1 MSIDQL
7 ADQIEQAMSLADQMP
22 ADGTGPALPPQLAL
36 NRNRTA
42 EEVLADLNKSPLFM
56 TEMEENDD
64 IAALQ
69 ALAYE
74 GTALENAADFKERG
88 NECFK
93 VKGYKDASEFYG
105 KGIAV
110 LFVEERKRAH
120 GEVTKHPETGEPDS
134 EDEIRQ
140 QREMLEAMYVNRAA
154 CHLEMQNYRSCWTD
168 CAAALRLNPR
178 NVKAYYRSGKALL
191 AVDRIEEADDVCAR
205 GLAIEPENKALRSV
219 ADGIIKRATTLNELK
234 RKAAEREAKKQRRA
248 LLLKTA
254 IAARGIKMR
263 TTEQPPEMEDAKVR
277 LLPDEDDPSSELAF
291 PTVLLYPLHLES
303 DFIKAIHETHSLE
316 DHLGYIFP
324 LPWDNEGQYTLAGV
338 TCYIE
343 TKEGGLIKMGK
354 KVPLLKVLSGGKVEV
369 VDEVVRIFVLPTSKA
384 EGWVKEFKDK
394 RAAERGER
402 R

>member
-7 ADQIEQAMSLADQMP
+7 ADHIEQAMSLADQMP

-110 LFVEERKRAH
+110 LFVEERKRSH
-120 GEVTKHPETGEPDS
+120 GEITKHPETGEPDS

-140 QREMLEAMYVNRAA
+140 QKEMLEAMYVNRAA

-205 GLAIEPENKALRSV
+205 GLAIEPENKALRGV
-219 ADGIIKRATTLNELK
+219 AGGIIKRATTLNELK

-277 LLPDEDDPSSELAF
+277 LIPDEDDPSSELAF

-303 DFIKAIHETHSLE
+303 DFIKAFHETHSLE

-354 KVPLLKVLSGGKVEV
+354 KVPLLKVLAGGKVEV

-384 EGWVKEFKDK
+384 EGWVKEFKEK
-394 RAAERGER
+394 RAAERGEHR
-402 R
+402 

>member
-1 MSIDQL
+1 
-7 ADQIEQAMSLADQMP
+7 MP
-22 ADGTGPALPPQLAL
+22 NDGTGPALPPQLAM
-36 NRNRTA
+36 NRNKTA

-105 KGIAV
+105 KGITV

-120 GEVTKHPETGEPDS
+120 GEITKHPETGEPDS

-140 QREMLEAMYVNRAA
+140 QKEMLEAMYVNRAA

-168 CAAALRLNPR
+168 CAAAIRLNPR

-219 ADGIIKRATTLNELK
+219 ADGIVKRATTLDELK
-234 RKAAEREAKKQRRA
+234 RKAAAREAKKQRRA

-303 DFIKAIHETHSLE
+303 DFIKAFQETHSLE
-316 DHLGYIFP
+316 DHLSYIFP
-324 LPWDNEGQYTLAGV
+324 LPWDKEGEYSVAGV

-369 VDEVVRIFVLPTSKA
+369 VDEVVKIFVLPTGKA
-384 EGWVKEFKDK
+384 EGWVKEFKEK

>member
-110 LFVEERKRAH
+110 LFVEERKRSH
-120 GEVTKHPETGEPDS
+120 GEITKHPETGEPDS

-140 QREMLEAMYVNRAA
+140 QKEMLEAMYVNRAA

-277 LLPDEDDPSSELAF
+277 LIPDEDDPSSELAF

-303 DFIKAIHETHSLE
+303 DFIKAFHETHSLE
-316 DHLGYIFP
+316 DHLSYIFP

-384 EGWVKEFKDK
+384 EGWVKEFKEK
-394 RAAERGER
+394 RAAERGEHR
-402 R
+402 

>member
-22 ADGTGPALPPQLAL
+22 TDGTGPALPPQLAL
-36 NRNRTA
+36 NRNKTA

-56 TEMEENDD
+56 TEMEDNDD

-205 GLAIEPENKALRSV
+205 GLAIEPENKALRGV
-219 ADGIIKRATTLNELK
+219 ADGIIKRATTLDELK
-234 RKAAEREAKKQRRA
+234 RKAAAREAKKQRRA
-248 LLLKTA
+248 MLLKTA
-254 IAARGIKMR
+254 IAARGIRMR

-303 DFIKAIHETHSLE
+303 DFIKAFQETHSLE
-316 DHLGYIFP
+316 DHLSYIFP
-324 LPWDNEGQYTLAGV
+324 LPWDKEGVYTLAGV

-369 VDEVVRIFVLPTSKA
+369 VDEVVRIFVLPTAKA
-384 EGWVKEFKDK
+384 EGWVKEFKEK

-402 R
+402 K

>member
-7 ADQIEQAMSLADQMP
+7 ADQIEQAMSLAQQTP
-22 ADGTGPALPPQLAL
+22 SDGTGPALPPQLAVG
-36 NRNRTA
+36 RGKSV

-74 GTALENAADFKERG
+74 GTPLENAADFKERG

-93 VKGYKDASEFYG
+93 VKGYKDAQEFYG
-105 KGIAV
+105 KGIAI
-110 LFVEERKRAH
+110 LFIEERKRTR
-120 GEVTKHPETGEPDS
+120 GEITKNSETGEPDS
-134 EDEIRQ
+134 EEEIKQ

-154 CHLEMQNYRSCWTD
+154 CHLGMENYRSCWTD

-178 NVKAYYRSGKALL
+178 NVKAYYRSGRALL
-191 AVDRIEEADDVCAR
+191 AVDRIAEADDVCSR
-205 GLAIEPENKALRSV
+205 GLALEPENKSLRSV
-219 ADGIIKRATTLNELK
+219 ADGIVKRATTLDELR

-248 LLLKTA
+248 LLLKA
-254 IAARGIKMR
+254 ALMARGIKMR
-263 TTEQPPEMEDAKVR
+263 QTAQPPEMEDAKVT
-277 LLPDEDDPSSELAF
+277 LLPNEDDPSSELAF

-303 DFIKAIHETHSLE
+303 DFIKAFQETHTLE

-324 LPWDNEGQYTLAGV
+324 LPWDREKSYTLAGV
-338 TCYIE
+338 TCYVE

-369 VDEVVRIFVLPTSKA
+369 VDEVVRIFVLPTAKA
-384 EGWVKEFKDK
+384 EGWVKEFKEK

-402 R
+402 S

>member
-7 ADQIEQAMSLADQMP
+7 ADQVEQAMLAQQNP
-22 ADGTGPALPPQLAL
+22 SDGTGPALPPELAIG
-36 NRNRTA
+36 RGKSVD
-42 EEVLADLNKSPLFM
+42 EILADLNKSPLFM

-74 GTALENAADFKERG
+74 GTPLENAADFKERG

-93 VKGYKDASEFYG
+93 VRGYKDAQEFYG

-110 LFVEERKRAH
+110 LFIEERKRTR
-120 GEVTKHPETGEPDS
+120 GEVTKDPETGEPDS
-134 EDEIRQ
+134 DEEIKK

-154 CHLEMQNYRSCWTD
+154 CHLAMENYRSCWTD

-178 NVKAYYRSGKALL
+178 NVKAYFRSAKALL
-191 AVDRIEEADDVCAR
+191 AVDRVEEADDVCAR
-205 GLAIEPENKALRSV
+205 GLALDPENKSLRSV
-219 ADGIIKRATTLNELK
+219 ADGIIERAKTLDALR

-254 IAARGIKMR
+254 LVARGIRMR
-263 TTEQPPEMEDAKVR
+263 KTEQPPEMEDAKVT
-277 LLPDEDDPSSELAF
+277 LLPNEDDPASELAF
-291 PTVLLYPLHLES
+291 PTVLLYPLHLQS
-303 DFIKAIHETHSLE
+303 DFIKAFQETHTLE

-324 LPWDNEGQYTLAGV
+324 LPWDKEGSYTLAGV

-354 KVPLLKVLSGGKVEV
+354 KVPLLKVLGGGKVEV
-369 VDEVVRIFVLPTSKA
+369 VDEVVRIFVLPTPKA
-384 EGWVKEFKDK
+384 EAWVKEFKEK
-394 RAAERGER
+394 KAAEKGVRS
-402 R
+402 

>member
-22 ADGTGPALPPQLAL
+22 TDGTGPALPPQLAL
-36 NRNRTA
+36 NRNKTA

-120 GEVTKHPETGEPDS
+120 GEITKHPETGEPDS

-140 QREMLEAMYVNRAA
+140 QKEMLEAMYVNRAA

-205 GLAIEPENKALRSV
+205 GWRLSRRTRRCEALQTASLSV
-219 ADGIIKRATTLNELK
+219 L
-234 RKAAEREAKKQRRA
+234 RR
-248 LLLKTA
+248 
-254 IAARGIKMR
+254 
-263 TTEQPPEMEDAKVR
+263 
-277 LLPDEDDPSSELAF
+277 
-291 PTVLLYPLHLES
+291 
-303 DFIKAIHETHSLE
+303 
-316 DHLGYIFP
+316 
-324 LPWDNEGQYTLAGV
+324 
-338 TCYIE
+338 
-343 TKEGGLIKMGK
+343 
-354 KVPLLKVLSGGKVEV
+354 
-369 VDEVVRIFVLPTSKA
+369 
-384 EGWVKEFKDK
+384 
-394 RAAERGER
+394 
-402 R
+402 

>member
-140 QREMLEAMYVNRAA
+140 QKEMLEAMYVNRAA

-219 ADGIIKRATTLNELK
+219 ADGIIKRATTLDELK

-303 DFIKAIHETHSLE
+303 DFIKAFHETHSLE

-324 LPWDNEGQYTLAGV
+324 LPWDKEAQYTLAGV

-384 EGWVKEFKDK
+384 EGWVKEFKEK
-394 RAAERGER
+394 RAAERGEHR
-402 R
+402 

>member
-303 DFIKAIHETHSLE
+303 DFIKAFHETHSLE

-384 EGWVKEFKDK
+384 EGWIKEFKDK

>member
-1 MSIDQL
+1 MSIDEL
-7 ADQIEQAMSLADQMP
+7 ADKIEQAMSLAQQNPSD
-22 ADGTGPALPPQLAL
+22 AAGPTLPPELAIGKGK
-36 NRNRTA
+36 TMD
-42 EEVLADLNKSPLFM
+42 EVLADLNKSPLFM
-56 TEMEENDD
+56 TELEENDD

-74 GTALENAADFKERG
+74 GTPLENAADFKERG

-93 VKGYKDASEFYG
+93 VKGYKDAEEFYA

-110 LFVEERKRAH
+110 LFVEERKRAR
-120 GEVTKHPETGEPDS
+120 GEITKDPETGEPDS
-134 EDEIRQ
+134 EEEIEKQ
-140 QREMLEAMYVNRAA
+140 KEMLGAMYVNRAA
-154 CHLEMQNYRSCWTD
+154 CHLEMHNYRSCWTD
-168 CAAALRLNPR
+168 CAAAIRLNPR

-205 GLAIEPENKALRSV
+205 GLAMEPDNKALKSV
-219 ADGIIKRATTLNELK
+219 ADGIIKRAETLNELR

-263 TTEQPPEMEDAKVR
+263 KTEQPPEMEDAKVT
-277 LLPDEDDPSSELAF
+277 LLPNEDDPSSELAF

-303 DFIKAIHETHSLE
+303 DFIKAFQETHTLE

-324 LPWDNEGQYTLAGV
+324 LPWDMEGSYTLAGV
-338 TCYIE
+338 TCYAE
-343 TKEGGLIKMGK
+343 TKEGGLVKMGK

-369 VDEVVRIFVLPTSKA
+369 VDELMKIFVLPSSRA
-384 EGWVKEFKDK
+384 EGWVKEFKK
-394 RAAERGER
+394 KKAAERGGR
-402 R
+402 S